1 MSKLLIC
8 FNTVFRSIYFHSH
21 FGPETGMLQAQRQLS
36 IIQGRKA
43 GGHKDNPEKEAA
55 KETQNICKLDNKNIF
70 GTFTFGIT
78 TSFRKN
84 NKKSPKDPCKWLSEG
99 SRDSLSRVEQSKS
112 RLVPSGAR
120 HC

>member
-8 FNTVFRSIYFHSH
+8 FNTVFRSVYFHSH

-43 GGHKDNPEKEAA
+43 AGHKHNPEKEAA
-55 KETQNICKLDNKNIF
+55 MIIQNICKLDNKNTL

-78 TSFRKN
+78 TTFGKKKQQKN
-84 NKKSPKDPCKWLSEG
+84 PPRTLVNGFLEG
-99 SRDSLSRVEQSKS
+99 AGID
-112 RLVPSGAR
+112 
-120 HC
+120 